1 MAVNLRPLA
10 LGEILDRTAQL
21 YRENFILFAGIASVY
36 AGVLLVL
43 NLMQIGMTQS
53 LRMFHMARYE
63 TFATLGYVILIF
75 PVIVICSGA
84 AMAANN
90 RAVAWVNLGEPA
102 TIRGAYRSIL
112 PRLGRYLWIM
122 AIAMFFA
129 YLPFV
134 VIYAAFF
141 LLLFAVPGISGA
153 AHHQGANADPY
164 AGILVLMGAIGILV
178 LTFPAMIYAIW
189 MAIRYSL
196 AIPASVVENLKARV
210 AIRRSIDL
218 TRGARGRIFV
228 LGLLIAVIQIGLIGI
243 TQLPFIVMTF
253 KDVKQHA
260 LLPVWIQIAQQFVA
274 FLTTSF
280 IGPMYATGL
289 TLFYYD
295 QRIRKEGFDIEWMMQ
310 AAGLTVPAS
319 QPTTPQAEQGVEQP
333 LKGTGF
339 SPYINPQE
347 STRASQAAEDRS
359 SVSGRDFSRA
369 ENAPESA
376 RALSPDGSSSQNPT
390 LSNPPVPGN
399 TNE

>member
-43 NLMQIGMTQS
+43 NLMQIGLTEL
-53 LRMFHMARYE
+53 LRMLHMARYE
-63 TFATLGYVILIF
+63 TLATLGFVILIF

-134 VIYAAFF
+134 IIYAAFF
-141 LLLFAVPGISGA
+141 LLLFAVPGINGGA
-153 AHHQGANADPY
+153 AHHQGGNADPY
-164 AGILVLMGAIGILV
+164 AAILVLMGAIGILV
-178 LTFPAMIYAIW
+178 LTLPAMIYAIW

-210 AIRRSIDL
+210 AIRRSIEL

-228 LGLLIAVIQIGLIGI
+228 LGLLIAVIQIGLIVV
-243 TQLPFIVMTF
+243 TQFPFIVMAF
-253 KDVKQHA
+253 KDIKQHS
-260 LLPVWIQIAQQFVA
+260 LLPVWVQVAQQFVN

-310 AAGLTVPAS
+310 AAGLTVPAAAT
-319 QPTTPQAEQGVEQP
+319 QPDRAVGQGFIP
-333 LKGTGF
+333 GT
-339 SPYINPQE
+339 NAAE
-347 STRASQAAEDRS
+347 STRALASEGRS
-359 SVSGRDFSRA
+359 S
-369 ENAPESA
+369 ESSIPS
-376 RALSPDGSSSQNPT
+376 SPT
-390 LSNPPVPGN
+390 PG
-399 TNE
+399 TPNE

>member
-1 MAVNLRPLA
+1 MAVNLRPLS

-43 NLMQIGMTQS
+43 NLMQIAMAEL
-53 LRMFHMARYE
+53 LRQFHMARYE
-63 TFATLGYVILIF
+63 TFATLGYAILIF
-75 PVIVICSGA
+75 PVIIICSGA

-141 LLLFAVPGISGA
+141 LLLFAVPGFNGGA
-153 AHHQGANADPY
+153 AHHQGANADPN
-164 AGILVLMGAIGILV
+164 AAILVLIGAIGILI

-210 AIRRSIDL
+210 AIRRSIEL

-228 LGLLIAVIQIGLIGI
+228 LGLLIAVIQVGLIAI
-243 TQLPFIVMTF
+243 TQFPFIMMVF
-253 KDVKQHA
+253 KDIKQHA
-260 LLPVWIQIAQQFVA
+260 LLPVWVQVAQQIVS

-319 QPTTPQAEQGVEQP
+319 APQPDRAVGQGFIP
-333 LKGTGF
+333 GK
-339 SPYINPQE
+339 
-347 STRASQAAEDRS
+347 
-359 SVSGRDFSRA
+359 
-369 ENAPESA
+369 NAPESA
-376 RALSPDGSSSQNPT
+376 RALAPDGSSSQGSAAIGDSSAAPDAEPQPPAEPAPSSTPRNSGNP
-390 LSNPPVPGN
+390 
-399 TNE
+399 NE

>member
-1 MAVNLRPLA
+1 MAVNLRPLS

-43 NLMQIGMTQS
+43 NLMQIGLTEA

-129 YLPFV
+129 YLPFII
-134 VIYAAFF
+134 IYAAFF
-141 LLLFAVPGISGA
+141 LLLFAIPGINGPA
-153 AHHQGANADPY
+153 AHQGANADPSS
-164 AGILVLMGAIGILV
+164 AILVLMGAIGILV

-228 LGLLIAVIQIGLIGI
+228 LGLLIAIIQIGLIGI
-243 TQLPFIVMTF
+243 TQLPFIVMAF
-253 KDVKQHA
+253 KNIKQHA
-260 LLPVWIQIAQQFVA
+260 LLPVWIQIGQQFVT

-280 IGPMYATGL
+280 IGPMYATGF

-295 QRIRKEGFDIEWMMQ
+295 QRIRQEGFDIESMMQ
-310 AAGLTVPAS
+310 RAGMTALASAQPSPS
-319 QPTTPQAEQGVEQP
+319 QPAQVPPCMEAPPPE
-333 LKGTGF
+333 KG
-339 SPYINPQE
+339 E
-347 STRASQAAEDRS
+347 S
-359 SVSGRDFSRA
+359 
-369 ENAPESA
+369 
-376 RALSPDGSSSQNPT
+376 L
-390 LSNPPVPGN
+390 
-399 TNE
+399 

>member
-10 LGEILDRTAQL
+10 LGEILDRTAEL

-43 NLMQIGMTQS
+43 NLMQIGMTEA
-53 LRMFHMARYE
+53 LRVFHMARYE

-122 AIAMFFA
+122 AIAMFLA
-129 YLPFV
+129 YWPFV
-134 VIYAAFF
+134 VIYAALF
-141 LLLFAVPGISGA
+141 LLLFAVPGIHGPA
-153 AHHQGANADPY
+153 AHQGANADPY
-164 AGILVLMGAIGILV
+164 AAMLVLMGAIGILV

-243 TQLPFIVMTF
+243 TQGPFLLMAF
-253 KDVKQHA
+253 KDIKQHA
-260 LLPVWIQIAQQFVA
+260 LLPVWVQIAQQFVT

-310 AAGLTVPAS
+310 AAGLTVPATPVS
-319 QPTTPQAEQGVEQP
+319 ATTVQLAPPQTEQGVEEP
-333 LKGTGF
+333 LPVKGTGF
-339 SPYINPQE
+339 SPYISPE
-347 STRASQAAEDRS
+347 
-359 SVSGRDFSRA
+359 
-369 ENAPESA
+369 ESA
-376 RALSPDGSSSQNPT
+376 RALAPEGSSSENPIP
-390 LSNPPVPGN
+390 SNPLIPGN
-399 TNE
+399 PNE